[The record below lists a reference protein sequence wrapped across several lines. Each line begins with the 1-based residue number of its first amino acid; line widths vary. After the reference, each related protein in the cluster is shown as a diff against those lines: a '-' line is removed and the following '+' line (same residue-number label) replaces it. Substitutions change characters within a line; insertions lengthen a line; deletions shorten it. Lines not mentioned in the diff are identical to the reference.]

1 VKKIFLSFI
10 LISII
15 AIPLFAFKTVY
26 EEDASINAAA
36 LSKTIKVYK
45 PKDLMSVAIK
55 FTNVLGVTLETSI
68 MVLDPNGATK
78 ELDSTDWIAGEQ
90 EMIYTPPESGL
101 YPLVKH
107 NAQNNGIDRL
117 LITTDKADT
126 GNGVSIE
133 VICVE

>member
-1 VKKIFLSFI
+1 
-10 LISII
+10 
-15 AIPLFAFKTVY
+15 
-26 EEDASINAAA
+26 
-36 LSKTIKVYK
+36 
-45 PKDLMSVAIK
+45 
-55 FTNVLGVTLETSI
+55 VTLETSI

-78 ELDSTDWIAGEQ
+78 RIRFDWLVSRRTGI
-90 EMIYTPPESGL
+90 IYTPPESGL